1 MSSISRLANLIAT
14 AVKTATNTVGMAE
27 RGIISGK
34 TVVTTHG
41 AYTYEA
47 VCPITLYD
55 GKEVWIQ
62 ITADGTAVI
71 IGD

>member
-1 MSSISRLANLIAT
+1 MSVQQLANLIAT
-14 AVKTATNTVGMAE
+14 AVAQANSTVGMAE
-27 RGIISGK
+27 RAVVSGG
-34 TVVTTHG
+34 VVTTNHG
-41 AYTYEA
+41 SYAYDV

-62 ITADGTAVI
+62 VTQSGNAII